1 MVYGSNRVPS
11 FGHVDEAKMIHA
23 NLPLMEIH
31 GSIQFKLDTNAYRM
45 IPMANCEDY
54 LYNRGLLQ
62 RTREVRSR
70 WCGREVSSFQREGPE
85 DVSLLERCPHFRG
98 WYVHI
103 HVLIHRQ
110 MYIWPLSKPPNFGSG
125 MNRHGSTRSP
135 PRRP

>member
-1 MVYGSNRVPS
+1 MFNSRVDHKFNSMSSIFRIWPKQSPLPQDS

-31 GSIQFKLDTNAYRM
+31 GSIQFKVDTNAHRM

-70 WCGREVSSFQREGPE
+70 WCGREVSSFQRVVCTGFNG
-85 DVSLLERCPHFRG
+85 VG
-98 WYVHI
+98 
-103 HVLIHRQ
+103 
-110 MYIWPLSKPPNFGSG
+110 
-125 MNRHGSTRSP
+125 T
-135 PRRP
+135 

>member
-1 MVYGSNRVPS
+1 MWPKQSPFPQNS

-70 WCGREVSSFQREGPE
+70 WCGREVSSFERVGPE

-98 WYVHI
+98 WYVQTSMELGPDHED
-103 HVLIHRQ
+103 L
-110 MYIWPLSKPPNFGSG
+110 
-125 MNRHGSTRSP
+125 
-135 PRRP
+135 